1 MQKVKRISDVEQ
13 LRDDDSVYVSIRLS
27 KRLVTNILLRMPSL
41 KRIVV
46 PKSVVRISDPSVIKA
61 LESVGVVVMESG
73 RGRGRPPKHSEETIK
88 TILHK
93 YVSGDDVASIALS
106 TGVPTRTIYHI
117 IRKHNLR
124 R

>member
-1 MQKVKRISDVEQ
+1 MQKVRRISDVEK
-13 LRDDDSVYVSIRLS
+13 LKDDDSVYISIRLS
-27 KRLVTNILLRMPSL
+27 KKLVTNILLRMPSL

-46 PKSVVRISDPSVIKA
+46 PKSIKHISDPSVIRA
-61 LESVGVVVMESG
+61 LESVGIRVVESG

-88 TILHK
+88 IILHK
-93 YVSGDDVASIALS
+93 YVSGEDVASIALS
-106 TGVPTRTIYHI
+106 TGVPARTVYHI